1 MVEHMEGARPL
12 ARTEDVSTINLL
24 ALTTSD
30 YLNATGK
37 NSVPD
42 DFCQS
47 FAYTLVQAPLDGV
60 AQLVDG
66 QTNGKTKQAVHFLD
80 APEAAPFGSANWAAQ
95 QTGSALGAIAPIVA
109 IHRGVSLGLSRN
121 YSMRSALVMSEHV
134 QALTTQQ
141 ALTARSAKTLEAALT
156 GAIYGGIF
164 SPTGSEQTDLLSAR
178 ARAGAS
184 MSISF
189 ATLTASTLA
198 LKALGERS
206 ALSSMPSLSAPLR
219 SEIFIGV
226 ASGVPAGL
234 VSANVDSL
242 LHGQGLAS
250 PEQQLQSVLT
260 FAITNT
266 GCAYAKGLI
275 AELRPSQRTTAS
287 TGQFKSIG
295 MDVDGRPIA
304 EGNRARVTSKW
315 ADYSPAD
322 MMRSR
327 SHTLA
332 NMTEIKALEPG
343 KTVLDQFRDSGLS
356 IAQKYRVL
364 NSLAQVQ
371 NYLADQEVNL
381 QIDGEQHAKWIGK
394 EQGRVMDAA
403 KVGKFTAIET
413 EDALL
418 TSMFSEACKTDDMF
432 FKHSFDGAIAADHTL
447 AREHG
452 AGFTRTRLDGIVH
465 AIREQQLGPP
475 EVMAFLYAR
484 RIKVLMKT
492 PLEQSQETAL
502 KSLIAKIADPLNCEK
517 NITSDGGTAL
527 KLTVAENAM
536 LRHAGIK
543 YWEVPDEANP
553 WNRVSRAVS
562 DNVANARNPF
572 LNAYMRQY
580 PQSPPENRI
589 EWEPAPPNAKDI
601 RLEPPWKDFEQK
613 HSTDGTSLD

>member
-1 MVEHMEGARPL
+1 MAERMEGARTL
-12 ARTEDVSTINLL
+12 AGGQDSSSINLL
-24 ALTTSD
+24 AITISD
-30 YLNATGK
+30 QLNPTQK

-47 FAYTLVQAPLDGV
+47 FAYALVQAPLDGV

-66 QTNGKTKQAVHFLD
+66 ETNGEMKQAVHFMD

-95 QTGSALGAIAPIVA
+95 HAGSALGAIAPIVA
-109 IHRGVSLGLSRN
+109 IHKGVSYGLSRN
-121 YSMRSALVMSEHV
+121 YSMRSALAMSEH
-134 QALTTQQ
+134 AQ
-141 ALTARSAKTLEAALT
+141 ALTAGQAWTARGAKTFESALT

-164 SPTGSEQTDLLSAR
+164 SPTGSEQTDLLGAR
-178 ARAGAS
+178 ARASAS

-189 ATLTASTLA
+189 ATLTASTMT

-206 ALSSMPSLSAPLR
+206 ALSIPLFSAPLR

-234 VSANVDSL
+234 VSANADSV
-242 LHGQGLAS
+242 LHGRGIATA
-250 PEQQLQSVLT
+250 EQQFQSMLT
-260 FAITNT
+260 FAITNG
-266 GCAYAKGLI
+266 GCAYAKGVI
-275 AELRPSQRTTAS
+275 GEFRPPHRTTAS

-304 EGNRARVTSKW
+304 EGNRTRVTANWK
-315 ADYSPAD
+315 DYSPAE
-322 MMRSR
+322 MAR
-327 SHTLA
+327 SHANVLTNLA
-332 NMTEIKALEPG
+332 EIKTLEPG
-343 KTVLDQFRDSGLS
+343 KTVLDQFKDSGLS

-371 NYLADQEVNL
+371 NHIADQEAAT
-381 QIDGEQHAKWIGK
+381 QIDGEQRAKWICK
-394 EQGRVMDAA
+394 EQGLVMDAA
-403 KVGKFTAIET
+403 KARKLTAVET

-418 TSMFSEACKTDDMF
+418 TSMFSKACKTDNI
-432 FKHSFDGAIAADHTL
+432 FKHSSDGAIAADHIL
-447 AREHG
+447 VNEHS
-452 AGFTRTRLDGIVH
+452 AEFTRTRLDGIVH
-465 AIREQQLGPP
+465 AVREQQLGPP

-484 RIKVLMKT
+484 RIKGIMKP

-517 NITSDGGTAL
+517 TITSDGGTAL
-527 KLTVAENAM
+527 KLTMAETAM
-536 LRHAGIK
+536 LRHADIK

-553 WNRVSRAVS
+553 WNRASRAVS

-572 LNAYMRQY
+572 LNAYMRQS

-589 EWEPAPPNAKDI
+589 EWEPAPQNAKDI
-601 RLEPPWKDFEQK
+601 RLEPPWKDFEQN